1 MVGAVAKRAAVVRLQ
16 EKFPE
21 ASTRHASRVVGLSS
35 GTLYYRPKD
44 RGDGPIESRMKELAE
59 RFKRYGRPRLHV
71 LMKREELVK
80 NPKKTARIYR
90 KNRLQL
96 ANRKR
101 KKMANVV
108 RIPRPK
114 ASHPNEV
121 WSMDFLFDVLL
132 SGRRIKI
139 WPVVDDFTK
148 RCVSMVVARG
158 ITGQDL
164 VEQFEK
170 LPKLPKRI
178 RSDNG
183 PEFQSR
189 ALLDWIGSK
198 NGAIEHEFIQP
209 GKPIQNAYIE
219 SFNSRIRDECL
230 NENVFIDIEDARQKT
245 ENWLEEYHSFRP
257 HSSLGMKTPEE
268 FERSLSPG

>member
-1 MVGAVAKRAAVVRLQ
+1 MVGAVAKRAAVTRLRA
-16 EKFPE
+16 KFQV
-21 ASTRHASRVVGLSS
+21 SIRHASRVVGLSS

-59 RFKRYGRPRLHV
+59 RFRRYGRPRLHV
-71 LMKREELVK
+71 LLKREGLVT
-80 NPKKTARIYR
+80 NPKKTARLYR
-90 KNRLQL
+90 KSKLQL
-96 ANRKR
+96 GNRKR

-114 ASHPNEV
+114 ATGPNEV
-121 WSMDFLFDVLL
+121 WSTDFVFDVLL

-139 WPVVDDFTK
+139 WPIVDDFTK
-148 RCVSMVVARG
+148 RCVSLVVERG
-158 ITGQDL
+158 ITGRDL
-164 VEQFEK
+164 VEHLERLEQ
-170 LPKLPKRI
+170 LPKRI

-209 GKPIQNAYIE
+209 GKPMQNAYIE
-219 SFNSRIRDECL
+219 SFNGRLRDECL
-230 NENVFIDIEDARQKT
+230 NENVFLDVDDARAKIT
-245 ENWLEEYHSFRP
+245 SWLEEYHSVRP

-268 FERSLSPG
+268 FERGLGTS

>member
-1 MVGAVAKRAAVVRLQ
+1 VAKRAAALRLRDR
-16 EKFPE
+16 FPE
-21 ASTRHASRVVGLSS
+21 ASLRHASRVVGLSS

-59 RFKRYGRPRLHV
+59 RFRRYGRPRMHV
-71 LMKREELVK
+71 LLKREGLVQ

-90 KNRLQL
+90 KIRLQL
-96 ANRKR
+96 GNRKR
-101 KKMANVV
+101 KKMSNVI

-114 ASHPNEV
+114 ASRPNEV
-121 WSMDFLFDVLL
+121 WSMDFVFDVLL
-132 SGRRIKI
+132 SRRRIKI
-139 WPVVDDFTK
+139 WPVVDDYTK
-148 RCVSMVVARG
+148 RCVSIVVARG

-164 VEQFEK
+164 VDQFERM
-170 LPKLPKRI
+170 PVLPKRI

-189 ALLDWIGSK
+189 ALLNWIGSK

-230 NENVFIDIEDARQKT
+230 NENVFVDIEDARQKIQA
-245 ENWLEEYHSFRP
+245 WLDEYHSVRP

-268 FERSLSPG
+268 FEKSLGSG

>member
-1 MVGAVAKRAAVVRLQ
+1 MVGAVAKRAAALRLRDR
-16 EKFPE
+16 FPE
-21 ASTRHASRVVGLSS
+21 ASLRHASRVVGLSS

-59 RFKRYGRPRLHV
+59 RFRRYGRPRMHV
-71 LMKREELVK
+71 LLKREGLVQ

-90 KNRLQL
+90 KIRLQL
-96 ANRKR
+96 GNRKR
-101 KKMANVV
+101 KKMSNVI

-114 ASHPNEV
+114 ASRPNEV
-121 WSMDFLFDVLL
+121 WSMDFVFDVLL

-139 WPVVDDFTK
+139 WPVVDDYTK
-148 RCVSMVVARG
+148 RCVSIVVARG

-164 VEQFEK
+164 VDQFERM
-170 LPKLPKRI
+170 PVLPKRI

-189 ALLDWIGSK
+189 ALLNWIGSK

-230 NENVFIDIEDARQKT
+230 NENVFVDIEDARQKIQA
-245 ENWLEEYHSFRP
+245 WLDEYHSVRP

-268 FERSLSPG
+268 FEKSLGSG

>member
-1 MVGAVAKRAAVVRLQ
+1 MVGAVAKRAAALRLRDR
-16 EKFPE
+16 FPE
-21 ASTRHASRVVGLSS
+21 ASLRHASRVVGLSS

-59 RFKRYGRPRLHV
+59 RFRRYGRPRMHV
-71 LMKREELVK
+71 LLKREGLVQ

-90 KNRLQL
+90 KIRLQL
-96 ANRKR
+96 GNRKR
-101 KKMANVV
+101 KKMSNVI

-114 ASHPNEV
+114 ASRPNEV
-121 WSMDFLFDVLL
+121 WSMDFVFDVLL
-132 SGRRIKI
+132 SRRRIKI
-139 WPVVDDFTK
+139 WPVVDDYTK
-148 RCVSMVVARG
+148 RCVSIVVARG

-164 VEQFEK
+164 VDQFERM
-170 LPKLPKRI
+170 PVLPKRI

-189 ALLDWIGSK
+189 ALLNWIGSK

-230 NENVFIDIEDARQKT
+230 NENVFVDIEDARQKIQA
-245 ENWLEEYHSFRP
+245 WLDEYHSVRP

-268 FERSLSPG
+268 FEKSLGSG

>member
-1 MVGAVAKRAAVVRLQ
+1 MAKRAAVACLQ
-16 EKFPE
+16 KKFKVS
-21 ASTRHASRVVGLSS
+21 ARHASRIAGLSS
-35 GTLYYRPKD
+35 GTLYYRTKD
-44 RGDGPIESRMKELAE
+44 LGDGPIENRMRELAE
-59 RFKRYGRPRLHV
+59 RYRRYGRPRLHV
-71 LMKREELVK
+71 LLQREGLVK
-80 NPKKTARIYR
+80 NEKKTARIYR
-90 KNRLQL
+90 KIGLQL
-96 ANRKR
+96 KNRKR

-114 ASHPNEV
+114 ASCPNEV
-121 WSMDFLFDVLL
+121 WSMDFVFDVLL

-148 RCVSMVVARG
+148 RCVALKVARG
-158 ITGQDL
+158 ISGKDL
-164 VEQFEK
+164 VEEFEK
-170 LPKLPKRI
+170 LTVLPKRI

-198 NGAIEHEFIQP
+198 PGLEHEFIAP

-219 SFNSRIRDECL
+219 SFNSRLRDECL
-230 NENVFIDIEDARQKT
+230 NENVFVDLDDARAKIAAWVT
-245 ENWLEEYHSFRP
+245 EYHTIRP

-268 FERSLSPG
+268 FERSLETG

>member
-1 MVGAVAKRAAVVRLQ
+1 MVGAVAKRAALLRLRT
-16 EKFPE
+16 KFPSSSLRR
-21 ASTRHASRVVGLSS
+21 ACRLLQLSS

-44 RGDGPIESRMKELAE
+44 LGDGPIETRMKELAE
-59 RFKRYGRPRLHV
+59 RFRRYGRPRLHV
-71 LMKREELVK
+71 LLKREGLVQ
-80 NPKKTARIYR
+80 NQKKTARIYR
-90 KNRLQL
+90 KIRLQL

-121 WSMDFLFDVLL
+121 WSMDFVFDVLA

-139 WPVVDDFTK
+139 WPVVHDFTK
-148 RCVSMVVARG
+148 RCVLIVVARG

-164 VEQFEK
+164 VEQFGR
-170 LPKLPKRI
+170 LSVLPKRI

-189 ALLDWIGSK
+189 ALLDWVGSK
-198 NGAIEHEFIQP
+198 EGAIEHEFIQP
-209 GKPIQNAYIE
+209 GKPMQNAYIE
-219 SFNSRIRDECL
+219 SFNGRLRDECL
-230 NENVFIDIEDARQKT
+230 NENVFLDVEDARRKIEAWVQ
-245 ENWLEEYHSFRP
+245 EYHSVRP
-257 HSSLGMKTPEE
+257 HSSLGMQTPEE
-268 FERSLSPG
+268 FERALIVS